1 MRTAV
6 RAVVFSG
13 VTVGIGLGVLLLV
26 RVPFVQSF
34 GLAGILIPVVTIAAA
49 LTLLPALMAMLG
61 HRINRLRV
69 VPERVLEQSESR
81 PWRRIAEQIMRAPL
95 MFLLIGGAV
104 DRRRRRRPCATSRSA
119 RRRSPCTRTPGPA
132 RRA

>member
-26 RVPFVQSF
+26 PVPFVQSF
-34 GLAGILIPVVTIAAA
+34 GLAGILIPIVTIAAA

-61 HRINRLRV
+61 HRINSLRV
-69 VPERVLEQSESR
+69 VPG
-81 PWRRIAEQIMRAPL
+81 ARAR
-95 MFLLIGGAV
+95 AV
-104 DRRRRRRPCATSRSA
+104 GVAALAARSPSRSCA
-119 RRRSPCTRTPGPA
+119 RR
-132 RRA
+132 

>member
-1 MRTAV
+1 MQTAV

-34 GLAGILIPVVTIAAA
+34 GLAGILIPIVTIAAA

-61 HRINRLRV
+61 HRINSLRV
-69 VPERVLEQSESR
+69 VPERVLPVVR
-81 PWRRIAEQIMRAPL
+81 VA
-95 MFLLIGGAV
+95 AV
-104 DRRRRRRPCATSRSA
+104 AARSPSTSCA
-119 RRRSPCTRTPGPA
+119 RRWCSCSSAA
-132 RRA
+132 R